1 MIQLWRCGR
10 RPVAWVPHGKNT
22 PRRCCPQGKCWW
34 QWSRELFVQL
44 SADPTTEPDE
54 RTDAFPACGY
64 DGGLVRHLFHF
75 HADHPDDHQFERLS
89 HWIRLGDCLHE
100 WHSQPIAVHTR
111 RSANAGTDHAQ
122 RTGEIGGAINTMRF
136 L

>member
-1 MIQLWRCGR
+1 
-10 RPVAWVPHGKNT
+10 
-22 PRRCCPQGKCWW
+22 PQGPAFYPAKWSSAHSFRLTLQRHLRSFW
-34 QWSRELFVQL
+34 RQWSRELFVQL

-64 DGGLVRHLFHF
+64 DGGLVRHLFYF

-89 HWIRLGDCLHE
+89 HWLRLGDCLHE

-111 RSANAGTDHAQ
+111 RSANAGTD
-122 RTGEIGGAINTMRF
+122 
-136 L
+136 